1 MEALIGSTL
10 AVALAEIGD
19 KTQLLALLLISRYH
33 RPYAIAAGILV
44 ATLINHA
51 LSALLG
57 SWLADLIPAQWVPWI
72 LASSFLIVALWTLI
86 PEKASDEPGRFHQYG
101 PLVAAVVLFFLAE
114 IGDKTQVATVVLA
127 AKFDAFLMVVI
138 GTTVGMLLTNI
149 PVLFAGRWLM
159 EKIPF
164 KYARISAFML
174 FVILAV
180 VTLIHT
186 NGQVH

>member
-1 MEALIGSTL
+1 MEALLGSTL

-33 RPYAIAAGILV
+33 RPYPIAAGILV

-51 LSALLG
+51 LSAWLG
-57 SWLADLIPAQWVPWI
+57 GWLSSVIPANWVPWI
-72 LASSFLIVALWTLI
+72 IAASFLLVALWTLI
-86 PEKASDEPGRFHQYG
+86 PDKADDEPGRFHQYG
-101 PLVAAVVLFFLAE
+101 PFIATLILFFLAE

-138 GTTVGMLLTNI
+138 GTTVGMLLANV

-159 EKIPF
+159 DRIPL
-164 KYARISAFML
+164 KYTRIGAFVL
-174 FVILAV
+174 FVVLAV
-180 VTLIHT
+180 LTLVHA
-186 NGQVH
+186 NGQMF